1 MSQTLVKEP
10 HQHPLHGLAT
20 GTAQQLRKLCEI
32 QNYGQEPGGSV
43 FITQVLNLAAQAEQR
58 LAEQEAR
65 IHHLESLT
73 STDELTGLLNR
84 RGFMDGLGRALQSAR
99 RYNEEGVLSFID
111 LDGFK
116 TINDTYGHQAGD
128 MVLRRVG
135 ELLLSNVRK
144 TDLVARLGGDEYAVL
159 FIHAVKQV
167 GRKRAEIL
175 RQILNGSNLVYEG
188 VSIPIRASIG
198 SADYAGWSQ
207 PEDLLLKADRAMYR
221 EKNRRARNLNLIS
234 RREH

>member
-1 MSQTLVKEP
+1 MSQTLAN
-10 HQHPLHGLAT
+10 HAYLHPLQGLA

-32 QNYGQEPGGSV
+32 QSCGHAPDSSA
-43 FITQVLNLAAQAEQR
+43 FITQVLDLAAQAEQR

-84 RGFMDGLGRALQSAR
+84 RGFMDGMNRALQSAR

-116 TINDTYGHQAGD
+116 AINDTYGHQAGD

-159 FIHAVKQV
+159 FIHAIKQV

-175 RQILNGSNLVYEG
+175 RQILNGSNLSYGG

-198 SADYAGWSQ
+198 SADYSGWSQ

-234 RREH
+234 RR

>member
-1 MSQTLVKEP
+1 MSQTLAKHP
-10 HQHPLHGLAT
+10 HLHPLQGLGV

-32 QNYGQEPGGSV
+32 QSYGNASENSA
-43 FITQVLNLAAQAEQR
+43 FITQVLNLATQTEQR

-65 IHHLESLT
+65 IRHLESLT

-84 RGFMDGLGRALQSAR
+84 RGFMDGMNRALQSAR

-111 LDGFK
+111 LDDFK
-116 TINDTYGHQAGD
+116 TINDTHGHQAGD
-128 MVLRRVG
+128 MVLRRVA
-135 ELLLSNVRK
+135 ELLLNNVRK

-167 GRKRAEIL
+167 GRKRAEVL
-175 RQILNGSNLVYEG
+175 RQMLNSSNVIYG
-188 VSIPIRASIG
+188 PVSIPIRASIG
-198 SADYAGWSQ
+198 SADYSGWSQ
-207 PEDLLLKADRAMYR
+207 PDDMLLNADRAMYR
-221 EKNRRARNLNLIS
+221 EKNRRTRNLSLIS

>member
-1 MSQTLVKEP
+1 MSQSLAKPGPYSHP
-10 HQHPLHGLAT
+10 HDLTQHT
-20 GTAQQLRKLCEI
+20 TMQLRKLCES
-32 QNYGQEPGGSV
+32 QSYRKEPEGLA
-43 FITQVLNLAAQAEQR
+43 FISEVLNLAAQAEQR

-65 IHHLESLT
+65 IQHLESLT
-73 STDELTGLLNR
+73 STDELTGLMNR
-84 RGFMDGLGRALQSAR
+84 RGFMDGLNRALLSAR

-116 TINDTYGHQAGD
+116 IINDTYGHEAGD

-135 ELLLSNVRK
+135 ELLLSNVLK

-159 FIHAVKQV
+159 FVHAQKQV

-175 RQILNGSNLVYEG
+175 RQKLNESNLSYRD
-188 VSIPIRASIG
+188 VSIPIRASLG
-198 SADYAGWSQ
+198 CADYNVWTQ
-207 PEDLLLKADRAMYR
+207 PEDLLRKADRAMYR

-234 RREH
+234 RR

>member
-1 MSQTLVKEP
+1 MSQSLVKNSQP
-10 HQHPLHGLAT
+10 HPMQGMAAVT
-20 GTAQQLRKLCEI
+20 TQQLRKLCEI
-32 QNYGQEPGGSV
+32 QSLSVEPENSAFLTEV
-43 FITQVLNLAAQAEQR
+43 RNLAAQAEECI
-58 LAEQEAR
+58 AEQEAR

-84 RGFMDGLGRALQSAR
+84 RGFMDGLNRALQSAR
-99 RYNEEGVLSFID
+99 RYEEEGVLSFID

-116 TINDTYGHQAGD
+116 TINDTYGHPAGD

-135 ELLLSNVRK
+135 ELLLSNIRK

-175 RQILNGSNLVYEG
+175 RQILNNSTLTYGDA
-188 VSIPIRASIG
+188 SIPIRASIG
-198 SADYAGWSQ
+198 SADYNGWSL
-207 PEDLLLKADRAMYR
+207 PEELLRKADRAMYR
-221 EKNRRARNLNLIS
+221 QKHRRARNLSLIS
-234 RREH
+234 QRDN

>member
-1 MSQTLVKEP
+1 MSQTLANP
-10 HQHPLHGLAT
+10 RPFQYLHDLTQHAT
-20 GTAQQLRKLCEI
+20 IQLRLLCES
-32 QNYGQEPGGSV
+32 QSYRAEPEGRA
-43 FITQVLNLAAQAEQR
+43 FISQVLDLAAQTEQR

-65 IHHLESLT
+65 IQHLESLT
-73 STDELTGLLNR
+73 STDELTGLMNR
-84 RGFMDGLGRALQSAR
+84 RGFMDGLNRALLSAR

-116 TINDTYGHQAGD
+116 AINDTYGHEAGD

-159 FIHAVKQV
+159 FVHAVKQV

-175 RQILNGSNLVYEG
+175 RQKLNESNLSYG
-188 VSIPIRASIG
+188 DVSIPIRASLG
-198 SADYAGWSQ
+198 CADYNVWTQ
-207 PEDLLLKADRAMYR
+207 PEDLLRKADRSMYR

-234 RREH
+234 RR